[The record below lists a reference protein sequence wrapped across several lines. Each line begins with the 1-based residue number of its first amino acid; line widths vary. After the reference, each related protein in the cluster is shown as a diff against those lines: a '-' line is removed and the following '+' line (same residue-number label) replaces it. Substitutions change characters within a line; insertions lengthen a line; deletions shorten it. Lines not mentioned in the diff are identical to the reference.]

1 MKKILFVFTILLASI
16 SSCDDPNEG
25 ELFVTPPETE
35 AEMSIID
42 VLESQPETYSMW
54 IDFLKYANFY
64 NAIKNT
70 DKATV
75 FCPDNDAIRAFLNE
89 RGASTIEELDKE
101 YAKNVVRTHIINNE
115 SITDST
121 LVQQAKANTAIQN
134 QTLFNSYLSA
144 SYGYKITDVDD
155 ADRTDLTYC
164 NDSIFL
170 NNQARIDKFS
180 VVCNNGT
187 FYTMGDV
194 IIPLTENIVEKLE
207 EDGSYDIFA
216 AAIRAD
222 HYADSIATLVRDTTV
237 SQNGAYVINEH
248 RITCFAVPDNVFR
261 EAGINDVNGLKQW
274 LVNNSEYSDPDEA
287 LTSYLKYH
295 FLTREYTTSEIF
307 NLTDEDETLI
317 YDTQLSGQAITANIE
332 GDAKIVNKNIRILRS
347 DIEACNGHINK
358 VNDIMPIYHPE
369 PVTVRWDFL
378 NSADIIA
385 AVNSYGAS
393 KGMGALFSSPL
404 TSSEQKFDLS
414 EDQRDGDFGA
424 ITSIT
429 YEANESRASYGN
441 YRKVGFYKEQY
452 KSNAESNV
460 PRHNAYMNN
469 YLCLNLGYAGW
480 CQMNTPVIIAGKYKV
495 VLHYIK
501 DITLAALFTT
511 GTMTRFDIDDN
522 KSIVQLYQGLP
533 RVPMY
538 DCVEATLWHQI
549 EFEGSTSHTFKVTMM
564 DINAKTA
571 NYYRQMLD
579 YVEFIP
585 ID

>member
-1 MKKILFVFTILLASI
+1 MKKILFVFTILLATI

-25 ELFVTPPETE
+25 ELFVTPPDTE

-54 IDFLKYANFY
+54 INLLKYSNFY
-64 NAIKNT
+64 NALKNT
-70 DKATV
+70 DAATV
-75 FCPDNDAIRAFLNE
+75 FCPNNDALKAFLAE
-89 RGASTIEELDKE
+89 RGMSSIEELDNE
-101 YAKNVVRTHIINNE
+101 YAKNVVRIHIINKAN
-115 SITDST
+115 ITDST
-121 LVQQAKANTAIQN
+121 LVQQAKANADIQEL
-134 QTLFNSYLSA
+134 TLFNSYLTA

-155 ADRTDLTYC
+155 AERTEFIYSP
-164 NDSIFL
+164 DSIFL
-170 NNQARIDKFS
+170 NNQAKIDKYS

-207 EDGSYDIFA
+207 MDGDYSIFS

-222 HYADSIATLVRDTTV
+222 HYADSIASLVRDTTIA
-237 SQNGAYVINEH
+237 QNGSYVITNH
-248 RITCFAVPDNVFR
+248 RITCFAVPDDVYR
-261 EAGINDVNGLKQW
+261 GAGITDVNSLKQW
-274 LVNNSEYSDPDEA
+274 LTNNGEYSNADEA
-287 LTSYLKYH
+287 LTDYLKYH

-307 NLTDEDETLI
+307 NFTEDDETLI
-317 YDTQLSGQAITANIE
+317 YDTQLDGQAITANKE
-332 GDAKIVNKNIRILRS
+332 GDTKIVNKTIHILRS
-347 DIEACNGHINK
+347 DIEACNGRINK
-358 VNDIMPIYHPE
+358 VNDIMPVYHPQ
-369 PVTVRWDFL
+369 PVVVRWDFL

-393 KGMGALFSSPL
+393 KGMGNLFSSPL

-414 EDQRDGDFGA
+414 EDYRDGNFGT
-424 ITSIT
+424 ISSIK
-429 YEANESRASYGN
+429 YEANETRASYGN
-441 YRKVGFYKEQY
+441 YRKVGFYKDQY
-452 KSNAESNV
+452 VSNAAQTT

-469 YLCLNLGYAGW
+469 WLCLNLGYAGW
-480 CQMNTPVIIAGKYKV
+480 CEMTTPVIIAGKYKV

-501 DITLAALFTT
+501 DITMSLLFTT
-511 GTMTRFDIDDN
+511 GSMTRFDLDDK

-533 RVPMY
+533 RTPMY
-538 DCVEATLWHQI
+538 DCVEATLWTQI
-549 EFEGSTSHTFKVTMM
+549 TFEGSTSHTFKVTMM

-571 NYYRQMLD
+571 TYYRQMLD